1 MAYESYIAGYW
12 RRQEELERHR
22 EEERQRILEQIR
34 DLTGYFDGLPRLQR
48 VYLFGSI
55 AAADSFRLDSDVDL
69 AFEGL
74 PAELFCSVLS
84 EIVERLQRD
93 VDALRLEDAPEAL
106 KERILKGEI
115 LYERRPCPH
124 S

>member
-34 DLTGYFDGLPRLQR
+34 DLSGYFDGLPRLQR
-48 VYLFGSI
+48 VYLFGST
-55 AAADSFRLDSDVDL
+55 AAADSFRPDSDVDL

-74 PAELFCSVLS
+74 LAELFCSVLS

-93 VDALRLEDAPEAL
+93 VDALRLEDAPETL
-106 KERILKGEI
+106 KERILRGEI
-115 LYERRPCPH
+115 LYERQPRPH